1 MPSFQPTGEPAPGAG
16 GIYTEVHCNQAAG
29 KEFRNPDCPISSAD
43 SPQRLMGELETAQLP
58 VSAQTFSFPFQQPE
72 TCGHNQ
78 YFDISSLSCVQCGA
92 HQKPDAHGTSC
103 VCLPGFQMI
112 SNNGGSTIICKQCP
126 ENMKGVTE
134 DGWNCISCPS
144 GLTAEGR
151 CHCPIGHILV
161 ERNVNGT
168 LLSQATCNLCNES
181 GNSFTKSDTLGNRCV
196 RCEPTFI
203 NISRSC
209 NVQNLTF

>member
-1 MPSFQPTGEPAPGAG
+1 METPGAA
-16 GIYTEVHCNQAAG
+16 EAVMAVSSVSPARAG
-29 KEFRNPDCPISSAD
+29 TVFLLLVLCRIS
-43 SPQRLMGELETAQLP
+43 Q
-58 VSAQTFSFPFQQPE
+58 AQTFSFPFQQPE

-151 CHCPIGHILV
+151 CHCPIGHILGK
-161 ERNVNGT
+161 NY
-168 LLSQATCNLCNES
+168 
-181 GNSFTKSDTLGNRCV
+181 F
-196 RCEPTFI
+196 FI
-203 NISRSC
+203 K
-209 NVQNLTF
+209 